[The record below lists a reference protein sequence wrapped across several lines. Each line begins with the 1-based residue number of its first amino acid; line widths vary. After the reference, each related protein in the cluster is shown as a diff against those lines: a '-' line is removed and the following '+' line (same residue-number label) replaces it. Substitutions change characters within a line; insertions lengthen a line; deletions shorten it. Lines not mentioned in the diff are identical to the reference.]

1 MAKGIALPDIPEH
14 EQTPVVKALLGII
27 EELVV
32 TVQRQEEEI
41 QQLKDE
47 VAILKGEKKRPRF
60 KPSKLDKE
68 AGKEDHDQVLA
79 VV

>member
-1 MAKGIALPDIPEH
+1 VAKGIALPDIPEH

-41 QQLKDE
+41 QQ
-47 VAILKGEKKRPRF
+47 
-60 KPSKLDKE
+60 
-68 AGKEDHDQVLA
+68 
-79 VV
+79 